1 MVQAY
6 GHEDAIS
13 GRIQSAAAL
22 RSAGVRRGQHA
33 RVVSS
38 ETPGVTALELVV
50 IVVLF
55 VAATYAL
62 NTLKLR
68 MVARARP
75 VAAAALEGAQ
85 GFMYV
90 YVLIRVLEGANTW
103 IGIAAY
109 VVGAFAGT
117 LGAMLWQRRSAAD
130 IPGHYHACCPPV
142 GPLPLPPLVHA
153 SGERAAHG

>member
-1 MVQAY
+1 M
-6 GHEDAIS
+6 
-13 GRIQSAAAL
+13 
-22 RSAGVRRGQHA
+22 
-33 RVVSS
+33 
-38 ETPGVTALELVV
+38 ELVAL
-50 IVVLF
+50 VVVF

-90 YVLIRVLEGANTW
+90 YVLIRVVDGANTW
-103 IGIAAY
+103 VGIGAY
-109 VVGAFAGT
+109 VVGAFLGT

-130 IPGHYHACCPPV
+130 IPGHYHACCPPI
-142 GPLPLPPLVHA
+142 GPLPLPAV
-153 SGERAAHG
+153 AHPAPREGARG